1 MITYT
6 TYNHYIISDEDRK
19 LKFINSYYI
28 NSEIIQ
34 EPSQQLQ
41 EWITKFSNNR
51 LRKNAKIPQE
61 YTNRINTFEQWKN
74 NMDPEELKVHSN
86 RVLFEHRFDAVEQLP
101 SLINGSIYYA
111 AQYEKEKCNC
121 KWTKGLIEKKKCIDC
136 VESLTVYQS
145 DEFFLRLTN
154 VFSSFEDITLDEIQ
168 DTYILF
174 GKNYEASR
182 DAIMAEHDI
191 EESQLPAEVIDI
203 EDVTDIEVVVGSKR
217 NREVYDE
224 QETVEPPQ
232 KIAAIEGLE
241 KEFRE
246 CIQRALYY
254 SAVDEKIK
262 QFKNTIF
269 VDEGAY
275 QANPFAFV

>member
-1 MITYT
+1 M
-6 TYNHYIISDEDRK
+6 K
-19 LKFINSYYI
+19 
-28 NSEIIQ
+28 
-34 EPSQQLQ
+34 EPSQKLK
-41 EWITKFSNNR
+41 EWIYKYTNNR

-61 YTNRINTFEQWKN
+61 FTDRINTFEQWKN
-74 NMDPEELKVHSN
+74 NMDPEELKVYSN
-86 RVLFEHRFDAVEQLP
+86 RVLFEHRFDAIEQLP
-101 SLINGSIYYA
+101 SLINGSVYYA

-121 KWTKGLIEKKKCIDC
+121 KWTKGLIEKKKCASC
-136 VESLTVYQS
+136 FESLTVYQS
-145 DEFFLRLTN
+145 DEFCLRLVN
-154 VFSSFEDITLDEIQ
+154 VFGAFEDIALDEIYE
-168 DTYILF
+168 TYIVF
-174 GKNYEASR
+174 GKNYEAAR
-182 DAIMAEHDI
+182 EAIMAEHEI
-191 EESQLPAEVIDI
+191 EESQLPVEAIDI

-217 NREVYDE
+217 NREVYVE
-224 QETVEPPQ
+224 QENMEPPQ